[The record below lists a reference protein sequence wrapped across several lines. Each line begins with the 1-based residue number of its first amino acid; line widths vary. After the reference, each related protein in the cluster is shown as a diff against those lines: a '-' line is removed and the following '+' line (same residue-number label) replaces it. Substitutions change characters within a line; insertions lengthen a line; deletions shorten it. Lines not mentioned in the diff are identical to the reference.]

1 MTTLG
6 DSDIATIN
14 FDSSRKPLNQH
25 VNSFLSVFA
34 ATPDDGVHECRFAGF
49 YLRDSAAYCRADFC
63 RVFDRSLGVPADAF
77 RDMREVGRRAFE
89 IHANI
94 STSGIGAALMR
105 HMNLV
110 RPVVVVGAIVVH

>member
-34 ATPDDGVHECRFAGF
+34 ATPDDGVHERRFAGF
-49 YLRDSAAYCRADFC
+49 YLRDSAAYCRADFR
-63 RVFDRSLGVPADAF
+63 RVFDRSLGLPADAF
-77 RDMREVGRRAFE
+77 GDMRDVGRRAFE
-89 IHANI
+89 IDANI
-94 STSGIGAALMR
+94 CTSGIGPALIR
-105 HMNLV
+105 PVNLV
-110 RPVVVVGAIVVH
+110 PA